1 MTVSPDEYKKMGEK
15 AIPKTK
21 SARNLSGAFLIGGAI
36 CAIGQAVLNFYL
48 SLGLSTPE
56 ASAACSITLIGFSAV
71 LTGIGIYDKIAKFGG
86 GGTLVP
92 ITGFANAVVSPAMEF
107 KSEGFVLGLGVKIFS
122 IAGPVIVYGVLASAA
137 YGFVLWVIQ
146 KLPEGLF

>member
-1 MTVSPDEYKKMGEK
+1 MSLSSDEYKKMGEA

-21 SARNLSGAFLIGGAI
+21 CARNLAGAFLIGGGI
-36 CAIGQAVLNFYL
+36 CVLGQLVLNFYL
-48 SLGLSTPE
+48 NLGLSTPA
-56 ASAACSITLIGFSAV
+56 ASTACSITLIGISAV
-71 LTGIGIYDKIAKFGG
+71 LTGLGVYDNIAKFGG

-122 IAGPVIVYGVLASAA
+122 IAGPVIVYGVLASFV
-137 YGFVLWVIQ
+137 YGVIYWFL
-146 KLPEGLF
+146 KTM

>member
-1 MTVSPDEYKKMGEK
+1 MGEK

-21 SARNLSGAFLIGGAI
+21 SARNLAGAFLIGGAI

-48 SLGLSTPE
+48 KMGLSTPE
-56 ASAACSITLIGFSAV
+56 ASAACSITLIGISAV
-71 LTGIGIYDKIAKFGG
+71 LTGFGIYDNIAKFGG

-107 KSEGFVLGLGVKIFS
+107 KTEGFVLGLGVKIFT
-122 IAGPVIVYGVLASAA
+122 IAGPVIVYGVLASVL
-137 YGFVLWVIQ
+137 YGAVYWVM
-146 KLPEGLF
+146 KFF